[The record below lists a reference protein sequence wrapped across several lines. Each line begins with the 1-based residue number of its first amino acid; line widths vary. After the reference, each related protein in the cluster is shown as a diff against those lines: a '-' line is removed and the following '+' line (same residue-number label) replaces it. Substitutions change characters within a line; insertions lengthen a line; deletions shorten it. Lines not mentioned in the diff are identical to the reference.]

1 MEKEFFLD
9 TKENMIFEE
18 IKNKM
23 IENYGIKDGCSF
35 QRKNGEKIDLKK
47 TVKENGIENKE
58 KLIIIEN

>member
-1 MEKEFFLD
+1 
-9 TKENMIFEE
+9 
-18 IKNKM
+18 M